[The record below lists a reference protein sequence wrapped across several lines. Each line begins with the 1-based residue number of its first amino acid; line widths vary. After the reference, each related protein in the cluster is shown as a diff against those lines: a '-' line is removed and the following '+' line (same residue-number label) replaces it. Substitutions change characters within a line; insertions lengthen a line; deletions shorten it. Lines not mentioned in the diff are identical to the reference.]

1 MLNSTGFDL
10 WADQY
15 DETVKKSEESNQYP
29 FAGYRDILNIIY
41 GEAMGKE
48 NAEILDIG
56 FGTAVLTSR
65 LYDHGHTITG
75 IDFSREM
82 MAKAHEKMPA
92 AELIQ
97 ADMQEGLP
105 FVIKQSSYDVIISTY
120 TLHHLTDKKKVA
132 LIKEL
137 LGLLKS
143 GGKLLIGDISF
154 QTREDLEA
162 CRKDN
167 RGRWDEDEFYFVRD
181 ELMDSLQV
189 MYEYHQISHCGGVYM
204 MLGK

>member
-29 FAGYRDILNIIY
+29 FAGYREILNVIY
-41 GEAMGKE
+41 KEAMGKD

-65 LYDHGHTITG
+65 LYNHGHTITG

-82 MAKAHEKMPA
+82 MAKAREKMPA
-92 AELIQ
+92 GELIQ
-97 ADMQEGLP
+97 ADLQEGLP
-105 FVIKQSSYDVIISTY
+105 SVIKQSSYDVIISTY
-120 TLHHLTDKKKVA
+120 TLHHLTDKKKTA

-137 LGLLKS
+137 LGLLKT

-181 ELMDSLQV
+181 DLMDSLQV